1 MSSPC
6 SWLPAHPHWNHGCR
20 LLRQKVLKSTVWI
33 PMGSQKPPSAVLVPL
48 PLAYPKQSADNCY
61 TAVHPYQN
69 IKSAELIWKEK
80 MRHLDLDLIFTQR
93 RYFLL
98 SEEHFYTTV
107 IILSF
112 SSLFY
117 CFLLFFG
124 FALYWAFFFLFNRLS
139 IFLIV
144 LLLEGLNTRSN
155 PSSIKL
161 SVKQKHTHLPGSQ
174 N

>member
-1 MSSPC
+1 
-6 SWLPAHPHWNHGCR
+6 
-20 LLRQKVLKSTVWI
+20 
-33 PMGSQKPPSAVLVPL
+33 
-48 PLAYPKQSADNCY
+48 
-61 TAVHPYQN
+61 
-69 IKSAELIWKEK
+69 
-80 MRHLDLDLIFTQR
+80 MRHLDLDLIFMQR

-161 SVKQKHTHLPGSQ
+161 SVKHKNTHTYLALRINPLPLGGFLVTFLHLLFCQTQWKLKGFWEQIWFASVL
-174 N
+174 